1 MPFITKITTQKN
13 NKSRYNIYLDD
24 GNGEK
29 YAFSVDEDVLI
40 KFRLKKGK
48 ELDEL
53 DLEEIAFAD
62 EVSKAF
68 KQALSFLSHRMRSQK
83 EIREYLM
90 KNNTKEAVIPEV
102 LHKLLE
108 LNYVND
114 LEFAKSFV
122 RTQWNTTPKGPD
134 LIWRE
139 LLEKG
144 IQNTDAEQAM
154 KEIPSEEVLEKASSL
169 LKKLTKQYQKYS
181 KVQMKQKIEQALLR
195 KGYPNTIIQ
204 LVMEIENW
212 EKTNDEEWESLK
224 YHGLKAHRRYQKLS
238 GYEYE
243 MKMKQALYRKG
254 FSLDLIEQFLQKMKE
269 EQE

>member
-1 MPFITKITTQKN
+1 MPYITKIMTQKN
-13 NKSRYNIYLDD
+13 NKSRYNIYMDD
-24 GNGEK
+24 GNGEEF
-29 YAFSVDEDVLI
+29 AFSVDEDVLI

-62 EVSKAF
+62 DVSKAF
-68 KQALSFLSHRMRSQK
+68 KQALSFLSLRMRSQK
-83 EIREYLM
+83 EVKDYLI
-90 KNNTKEAVIPEV
+90 KNNTKEAIIPEV
-102 LHKLLE
+102 LHKLSE
-108 LNYVND
+108 LNYIND
-114 LEFAKSFV
+114 LEFAKAYV

-144 IQNTDAEQAM
+144 VQNMDAEQAM
-154 KEIPSEEVLEKASSL
+154 KEIPSEEVIEKASSL

-181 KVQMKQKIEQALLR
+181 KVQMKQKIEQALMR
-195 KGYPNTIIQ
+195 KGYPSTIIQ
-204 LVMEIENW
+204 LVMEKENW
-212 EKTNDEEWESLK
+212 GKTEDEEWESLQ
-224 YHGLKAHRRYQKLS
+224 YHGLKAHRRYQKFS

-254 FSLDLIEQFLQKMKE
+254 FPLEQIEQFLQKIKE